1 MHKRQSFLSI
11 QRAGMIVLHPFE
23 RFSTLYLILSP
34 TILMC
39 LTFITRKTIAG
50 SDLLPYICIVNEK
63 QEVLMRVLTERKVL
77 EEYRVY

>member
-1 MHKRQSFLSI
+1 MHKRQSFLST
-11 QRAGMIVLHPFE
+11 QRGDMIVLHPFE
-23 RFSTLYLILSP
+23 IVLATYLIFSP